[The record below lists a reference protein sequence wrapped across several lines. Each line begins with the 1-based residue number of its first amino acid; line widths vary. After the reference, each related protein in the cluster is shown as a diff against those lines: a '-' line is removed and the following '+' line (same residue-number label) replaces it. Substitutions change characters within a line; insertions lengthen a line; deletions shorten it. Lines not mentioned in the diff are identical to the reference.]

1 MTTLPPIQKGSSIV
15 SRASTITEND
25 GSGAT
30 TNPFSVPKGINIFTT
45 LREQNRLQ
53 DEKHRKEMLSKPI
66 HLKGTMGQRQNLSA
80 ATRHKIAQIGLNRDD
95 LTEEQLNRENQ
106 RLGGVD
112 AAWILKMTAGA
123 RRGGASAAFRSSRH
137 DYINAKR
144 QMFFAQYGLSVKKA
158 EMKNLEKLA
167 RLEQNKIESQEQA
180 MEDDSHAFDQFL
192 KDSAK
197 GAEKS
202 NKIAENETKI
212 KLEKQAEIKT
222 LNLKKQGIKSQI
234 LRFEEELKEILT
246 YRKFLYQMAPKAW
259 QYENS
264 KSLVKNLD
272 SLKRRDSSATS
283 MLDDGSRPATGNTGI
298 SFTNKRLGT
307 TSSAT
312 TNHSNTPSLE
322 TLTNTIFDLSP
333 DELDEAETPKIYF
346 SNPVDVIE
354 LLHDLEEQ
362 NLCLI
367 RNSQESEKSIEDS
380 REKHKKCQD
389 KIESELN
396 VLKTQIEKMTRLCE
410 KEEQQVSQLKLS
422 CTMYNMGKM
431 SEEQADQEKKLA
443 KNVSDVYQAV
453 VGDNAAQIETI
464 QMLSSL
470 EAKIENLFDLIET
483 LPPEAVEAAEKA
495 RERERRLR
503 NREEKA
509 REQRIAAEARV
520 KKALERAQES
530 YKKRTGKKLVFRSD
544 PPPSRQAKRE
554 KADRLEKEREREEE
568 AYFFSY

>member
-1 MTTLPPIQKGSSIV
+1 
-15 SRASTITEND
+15 
-25 GSGAT
+25 
-30 TNPFSVPKGINIFTT
+30 
-45 LREQNRLQ
+45 
-53 DEKHRKEMLSKPI
+53 
-66 HLKGTMGQRQNLSA
+66 MG
-80 ATRHKIAQIGLNRDD
+80 
-95 LTEEQLNRENQ
+95 
-106 RLGGVD
+106 
-112 AAWILKMTAGA
+112 
-123 RRGGASAAFRSSRH
+123 
-137 DYINAKR
+137 
-144 QMFFAQYGLSVKKA
+144 
-158 EMKNLEKLA
+158 
-167 RLEQNKIESQEQA
+167 
-180 MEDDSHAFDQFL
+180 
-192 KDSAK
+192 
-197 GAEKS
+197 
-202 NKIAENETKI
+202 
-212 KLEKQAEIKT
+212 
-222 LNLKKQGIKSQI
+222 KKQGIKSQI

-246 YRKFLYQMAPKAW
+246 YRKFLYQMAPKTW

-264 KSLVKNLD
+264 KSLANNLEL
-272 SLKRRDSSATS
+272 LKRRDSSATS
-283 MLDDGSRPATGNTGI
+283 MLDDGSRPATGNTGF
-298 SFTNKRLGT
+298 SLKRLGT

-312 TNHSNTPSLE
+312 THQSQTPSLE

-333 DELDEAETPKIYF
+333 EELDDSETPQIYF
-346 SNPVDVIE
+346 SNPIEVIE

-380 REKHKKCQD
+380 REKHKKSQD
-389 KIESELN
+389 KTESELN
-396 VLKTQIEKMTRLCE
+396 VLKAQIEKMTRLCE